1 MKAILL
7 AAGLGTRL
15 RPITRDKPKCLV
27 TIGGRPLLE
36 YWLNAFRKHGFRDIL
51 INVHHLAEQVV
62 DFLAAQDSAL
72 NITIFHEPEL
82 LGSAG
87 TVLANK
93 QWLAGE
99 EKFLIAYADNLT
111 NVNLRSMIDF
121 HARQRPVATI
131 GLFETD
137 KPEECGVVEMDA
149 NGTILSFVEKSANP
163 PSRLAN
169 AGVYVGTPALL
180 DWIPDKRPADFG
192 FDVFPKMSGLLKG
205 YVIHDYFQDVGDP
218 DRYWRA
224 QQDVE
229 TIKF

>member
-15 RPITRDKPKCLV
+15 LPITRDRPKCLV
-27 TIGGRPLLE
+27 PIAGKPLLQ
-36 YWLNAFRKHGFRDIL
+36 YWLATFRKYGIREVL
-51 INVHHLAEQVV
+51 INVHYLAEQVGEFV
-62 DFLAAQDSAL
+62 SAQDSAM
-72 NITIFHEPEL
+72 NVTIFHEAEL

-93 QWLAGE
+93 HWLAGE
-99 EKFLIAYADNLT
+99 REFLIAYADNLT
-111 NVNLRSMIDF
+111 NVNLRDMLDF
-121 HARQRPVATI
+121 HARLRPVTTV

-137 KPEECGVVEMDA
+137 KPKECGVVEMDGT
-149 NGTILSFVEKSANP
+149 GTILSFVEKSANP

-169 AGVYVGTPALL
+169 AGIYVGTPGLL
-180 DWIPDKRPADFG
+180 DWIPDRRPADFG
-192 FDVFPKMSGLLKG
+192 FDVFPRMSGLLKG
-205 YVIHDYFQDVGDP
+205 YVIHDYFLDVGDP